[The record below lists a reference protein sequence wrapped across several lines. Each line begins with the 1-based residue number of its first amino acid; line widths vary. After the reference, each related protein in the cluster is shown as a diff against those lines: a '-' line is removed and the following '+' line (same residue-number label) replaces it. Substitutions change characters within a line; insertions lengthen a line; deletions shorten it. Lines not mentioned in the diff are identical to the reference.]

1 MNVIELT
8 HTIQGDMPV
17 YPGTE
22 QPVLTT
28 ACTIRDAGYRETI
41 LHMYSHTG
49 THMDAPAHMIELG
62 RTLDAFPAETFVGP
76 GFVLD
81 CRGLAEIPLSLLRAH
96 ESEIPPSGF
105 PALLHRLG
113 QALGPGGLL
122 RGLPLPNTGGG
133 GLCGRAPSQGH
144 RRGLHLHRPL
154 RQHRFSQSHNA
165 PGRRPCEHG
174 EPEEFR
180 PAAGQIF
187 PLCCFT
193 VEIRKLR
200 RLLLPRRGHGG
211 VMAEKSRPPAQ
222 PEALILNYTSIFP

>member
-76 GFVLD
+76 L
-81 CRGLAEIPLSLLRAH
+81 CA
-96 ESEIPPSGF
+96 
-105 PALLHRLG
+105 
-113 QALGPGGLL
+113 
-122 RGLPLPNTGGG
+122 GLPGAGRNSPLP
-133 GLCGRAPSQGH
+133 
-144 RRGLHLHRPL
+144 
-154 RQHRFSQSHNA
+154 A
-165 PGRRPCEHG
+165 PG
-174 EPEEFR
+174 
-180 PAAGQIF
+180 
-187 PLCCFT
+187 
-193 VEIRKLR
+193 
-200 RLLLPRRGHGG
+200 PR
-211 VMAEKSRPPAQ
+211 E
-222 PEALILNYTSIFP
+222 

>member
-22 QPVLTT
+22 KPVLTT

-81 CRGLAEIPLSLLRAH
+81 CRGLTEIPCSGPTRGRSGKRISCSFAPAGISAGAGRITTRPSLA
-96 ESEIPPSGF
+96 
-105 PALLHRLG
+105 
-113 QALGPGGLL
+113 
-122 RGLPLPNTGGG
+122 
-133 GLCGRAPSQGH
+133 
-144 RRGLHLHRPL
+144 
-154 RQHRFSQSHNA
+154 
-165 PGRRPCEHG
+165 
-174 EPEEFR
+174 
-180 PAAGQIF
+180 
-187 PLCCFT
+187 
-193 VEIRKLR
+193 
-200 RLLLPRRGHGG
+200 
-211 VMAEKSRPPAQ
+211 
-222 PEALILNYTSIFP
+222 